1 MEEAQTNETEEI
13 KPNVVV
19 QEDESKETISCRLEE
34 FEPKICRPEKTAVLF
49 LGKETENIDDILN
62 ALDELQGTLDMDI
75 GVLDMNDD
83 ACEALSEKY
92 KVDREAT
99 QLLVFQNCEK
109 LSGIS
114 LEGDYKEQIAKL
126 KESLERHEQE
136 QES

>member
-1 MEEAQTNETEEI
+1 MKSSQYW
-13 KPNVVV
+13 KS
-19 QEDESKETISCRLEE
+19 ESKMEQQSEETKGGISCKLDD

-49 LGKETENIDDILN
+49 LGKETENVDNILA

-75 GVLDMNDD
+75 GVLDLNDD
-83 ACEALSEKY
+83 ACSDLSEKY

-109 LSGIS
+109 VSGIS

-126 KESLERHEQE
+126 KASLEQNSEAAKP
-136 QES
+136 

>member
-1 MEEAQTNETEEI
+1 MTQEANEEA
-13 KPNVVV
+13 K
-19 QEDESKETISCRLEE
+19 ISCQLNG
-34 FEPKICRPEKTAVLF
+34 FEPKICRSEKTAVLF

-62 ALDELQGTLDMDI
+62 ALDELQGILDMDI

-83 ACEALSEKY
+83 TCQELSDKY

-114 LEGDYKEQIAKL
+114 LEGDYKEQIIKL
-126 KESLERHEQE
+126 KESLEKHGQLSTT
-136 QES
+136 ES